1 MVQWRLQNGVAQV
14 WQLVA
19 PQWQMRNLWDKAL
32 PRADCYSTLHC
43 LGQPMPPLV
52 LIGKINAVVTP
63 LVLQRQLVVVHLES
77 STCWTLFLLCQGY
90 KVHVLW
96 DWNNGTQATACTIL
110 LGCDSTVT
118 GCVEDPEWRHRS
130 LSCG

>member
-52 LIGKINAVVTP
+52 LIKQLICSDAAGAATSVGGGASLKQHMLDLVSVVSG
-63 LVLQRQLVVVHLES
+63 LQSPCVVGLGQRNTGNCLHNTSWLRQYS
-77 STCWTLFLLCQGY
+77 DRLC
-90 KVHVLW
+90 
-96 DWNNGTQATACTIL
+96 
-110 LGCDSTVT
+110 
-118 GCVEDPEWRHRS
+118 
-130 LSCG
+130 